1 MKKLAITCTMF
12 LMLLSVA
19 SFAITGQEVADK
31 VKAVNSNFK
40 TQKADMEM
48 IISNKN
54 SQPKDY
60 HLAIYVYNF
69 SSRDYGFIRFTSP
82 ARVKGISFLSKGE
95 ETQYLYMPAFHR
107 VQHMAGSS
115 KESKFVGSDFTFND
129 LSLIY
134 EQKESGK
141 YKTNLKSE
149 NDDKYVLD
157 IVPTTSDSQYSK
169 IVMIVDKA
177 HLLPTKVDFYKNE
190 KMYKSMTS
198 SGFEKIENHWIVKNI
213 EMVMADGSS
222 KTTLKLSKIK
232 FDLPIPSSFFSVR
245 TLMKPILRY

>member
-1 MKKLAITCTMF
+1 MKKLVILCTMF
-12 LMLLSVA
+12 LMLLSVV
-19 SFAITGQEVADK
+19 SFAITGQGVADK

-54 SQPKDY
+54 SQSKDY
-60 HLAIYVYNF
+60 QLVIYVYNF
-69 SSRDYGFIRFTSP
+69 SSKDYGFIRFTSP
-82 ARVKGISFLSKGE
+82 AQVKGISFLSKGE

-107 VQHMAGSS
+107 VQRMAGSS

-141 YKTNLKSE
+141 YKTVLKSE
-149 NDDKYVLD
+149 NDAEYVLD

-177 HLLPTKVDFYKNE
+177 HLLPTKVDFYKNG

-213 EMVMADGSS
+213 EMTMADGSS
-222 KTTLKLSKIK
+222 ETILKLSKIK
-232 FDLPIPSSFFSVR
+232 FDLPIPSSFFSIR
-245 TLMKPILRY
+245 TLMRPILRY